1 MADAMSAWLDRH
13 AEAQVAFLAA
23 LVRQP
28 SDNPPG
34 DCAAH
39 GELTAGLI
47 EAMGLAVERLPVSE
61 AECRAVGMVSAINL
75 VVRHRFGP
83 GPTVAL
89 NAHGDVVPPGDGWR
103 HDPYGAEVEDGR
115 IYGRGIAVSKSDVA
129 TYLFALRALI
139 ETGAKL
145 NGTVELHVTYD
156 EEVGG
161 RIGPAWLISQGH
173 SRPDFAICPGFS
185 YDVVVA
191 HNGCLQ
197 LEVTVR
203 GKSAHAAWPDTG
215 IDALQGAL
223 PILNALYGLR
233 PELAKRRSKVDGIDT
248 ATLVVGR
255 IDGGTNTNV
264 VPDKVSLRLDRRIIP
279 EEDAAAAETE
289 LRQVINAAAP
299 PDVQVAVDRLLL
311 AWPLTPSA
319 GSDRLAGLLQRH
331 GSRILGQPVGRVGV
345 PIYAD
350 ARHYAEAGIPTVMYG
365 AGPKNPLDAN
375 GHRADERIELKDL
388 RLATEVV
395 ACAVA
400 DLLL

>member
-1 MADAMSAWLDRH
+1 MSDKIAAWLD
-13 AEAQVAFLAA
+13 AQAPAQVEFLAA

-39 GELTAGLI
+39 GKLTGDLI
-47 EAMGLAVERLPVSE
+47 EKMGLPVERLPVP
-61 AECRAVGMVSAINL
+61 AADCQAVSMISATNL
-75 VVRHRFGP
+75 IVRHRFGP

-103 HDPYGAEVEDGR
+103 HDPYGAEVEDGWM
-115 IYGRGIAVSKSDVA
+115 YGRGIAVSKSDIA

-139 ETGAKL
+139 ESGAKL
-145 NGTVELHVTYD
+145 KGAVELHVTYD
-156 EEVGG
+156 EETGG
-161 RIGPAWLISQGH
+161 RIGPARLLADGS
-173 SRPDFAICPGFS
+173 SKPDYAICPGFS
-185 YDVVVA
+185 YDVVLA

-197 LEVTVR
+197 LEVVVR

-223 PILNALYGLR
+223 PILNAIYALR
-233 PELAKRRSKVDGIDT
+233 PELAKRRSKVDGIDA
-248 ATLVVGR
+248 ATVVVGR

-264 VPDKVSLRLDRRIIP
+264 VPDKVVLRLDRRIVP
-279 EEDAAAAETE
+279 EEDAKAAEAE
-289 LRQVINAAAP
+289 LRRVIAAAAP
-299 PDVQVAVDRLLL
+299 DNVKVEVNRLLL
-311 AWPLTPSA
+311 ALPLKPNPDSE
-319 GSDRLAGLLQRH
+319 RLTDLLQKH
-331 GSRILGQPVGRVGV
+331 GARVLGQPVGRVGV

-388 RLATEVV
+388 RAATEVV
-395 ACAVA
+395 ACAIA
-400 DLLL
+400 DLLI